1 MKLLADTMLGR
12 LARWLRIVG
21 YDTVYIPD
29 ADDFALMRLARAEE
43 RLILTRDRA
52 LAERRGFRSLLVD
65 GESLEEKLLQV
76 WAAVGPPPHGSVS
89 RCPLCNQHL
98 FKAPPDMVAARVPP
112 YVQKTHER
120 FAFCGACD
128 RIFWQGTHW
137 QHIRSLIAELHDGG
151 GFDTIE

>member
-21 YDTVYIPD
+21 YDTAYIPD
-29 ADDFALMRLARAEE
+29 ADDFTVMRLARAEG
-43 RLILTRDRA
+43 RLILTRDRT
-52 LAERRGFRSLLVD
+52 LAERRGLRTLLVD

-76 WAAVGPPPHGSVS
+76 WAAVGPPPDVSAS
-89 RCPLCNQHL
+89 RCPVCNQHL
-98 FKAPPDMVAARVPP
+98 FEASPDMVAARVPP
-112 YVQKTHER
+112 YVQETHEH

-128 RIFWQGTHW
+128 RIYWQGTHW
-137 QHIRSLIAELHDGG
+137 QRMRSLIAELHDEV